1 MAITTYGDIT
11 PRTAAYAVAQLLKR
25 ALPYLVLE
33 KWGQAYPIP
42 TNSTKV
48 AKFRRFESLPLAT
61 TPLVEGVTP
70 VGNNVSVT
78 DYTATLVQYGSF
90 VPITDVIMDVH
101 EDPVLQQYTEIIA
114 EQAAQTL
121 EAIRFNILK
130 AGTNVFYSNGTS
142 RAALYASFTLS
153 MQRKI
158 TRGFKRQNVP
168 YITKQTASSPN
179 WGTAPTKAGFIGY
192 IHPDVENTIIGLSG
206 FIPAVN
212 YASQVPAD
220 TYEIGAIEDVRYV
233 RSTVAQSFTGTS
245 GGVAIGSYGMISSDG
260 VYNDVYPILFFGADA
275 YGLVPLKGKDSIT
288 PMVKNPNNPVQGDE
302 LGQRGFVSWKVLTT
316 AVILNQLRMARAEVC
331 CLELT

>member
-1 MAITTYGDIT
+1 M
-11 PRTAAYAVAQLLKR
+11 
-25 ALPYLVLE
+25 LE

-114 EQAAQTL
+114 EQAAQTI
-121 EAIRFNILK
+121 ESIRFNILK
-130 AGTNVFYSNGTS
+130 AGTNVFYGNGTTRVGLTS
-142 RAALYASFTLS
+142 AFTLS

-192 IHPDVENTIIGLSG
+192 IHPDVENTILGLSG
-206 FIPAVN
+206 YIPAVN

-220 TYEIGAIEDVRYV
+220 TYEIGAVEDVRYI
-233 RSTVAQSFTGTS
+233 RSTVAQSWAA
-245 GGVAIGSYGMISSDG
+245 GGAVIGAGGMISSDG
-260 VYNDVYPILFFGADA
+260 VNNDVYPILFFGADA
-275 YGLVPLKGKDSIT
+275 YGIVPLKGKDSIT
-288 PMVKNPNNPVQGDE
+288 PMVKNPNQPVQGDE
-302 LGQRGFVSWKVLTT
+302 LGQRGFVSWKVMTT

-331 CLELT
+331 CLELV